1 MEHAGRGKG
10 DNLATLPPV
19 WGIHVKVSEET
30 GLKRGI
36 GLFSATAIGVGAII
50 GAGIFVV
57 TGIAAGLAGPGVIVS
72 MIVAGVISAFTALSF
87 SELGVYL
94 PKEGGSY
101 VFAHELISPLVGF
114 VAGWMWIFSN
124 IFAGAAVS
132 LGFAH
137 YFVSLFLPLPVKAVA
152 AVICLSF
159 TLLNYLGV
167 RQSAILNNILVLAKI
182 LILLCF
188 IVFGAAYLKISYFTP
203 FAPNGFSGI
212 LHGSALIFFAYAGFA
227 RITTMAEEV
236 REPSRTI
243 PRSIILSL
251 AISSVIYLFASF
263 IAVGLVGYVD
273 LSRTGSP
280 LAEAAHATG
289 SAVAV
294 FVVSVGAM
302 LATASV
308 LLTTILG
315 VSRVAFAMARNDDL
329 PRSLSRI
336 HSKYGTP
343 YYSVWITGSLM
354 VVTAVF
360 ADLTQVVAA
369 SIFASLFYYLIAN
382 MAALRL
388 RGGARRYP
396 VFVPAVGSLSCLG
409 LLAFLTAD
417 SWIVGAIGLVLGIVY
432 YQVYKRFRRSGVL

>member
-1 MEHAGRGKG
+1 MEDLGRAKG
-10 DNLATLPPV
+10 NNLATLPPV
-19 WGIHVKVSEET
+19 WGTYVKVSEQT

-87 SELGVYL
+87 SELGAYL

-101 VFAHELISPLVGF
+101 AFAHELISPYVGF

-137 YFVSLFLPLPVKAVA
+137 YFASLFLPLPVKAVA

-167 RQSAILNNILVLAKI
+167 RQSAILNNVLVSAKV
-182 LILLCF
+182 LILLYF
-188 IVFGAAYLKISYFTP
+188 VALGAGYLNSSHFTP

-212 LHGSALIFFAYAGFA
+212 LQGSALIFFAYAGFA

-251 AISSVIYLFASF
+251 GISSVIYLLVSF
-263 IAVGLVGYVD
+263 IAMGLVGYVD
-273 LSRTGSP
+273 LSRSGSP
-280 LAEAAHATG
+280 LAEAVRATG
-289 SAVAV
+289 SQVAV
-294 FVVSVGAM
+294 FVISVGAM
-302 LATASV
+302 VATASV
-308 LLTTILG
+308 LVTTILG

-329 PRSLSRI
+329 PRFLGRI
-336 HSKYGTP
+336 HPKHKAPHYA
-343 YYSVWITGSLM
+343 VWITGLLM
-354 VVTAVF
+354 IAAAVF
-360 ADLTQVVAA
+360 ADLTQVVAV
-369 SIFASLFYYLIAN
+369 SIFASLLYYLIAN
-382 MAALRL
+382 LAALRL

-396 VFVPAVGSLSCLG
+396 VFVPVVGSLSCLG
-409 LLAFLTAD
+409 LLAFLTAG
-417 SWIVGAIGLVLGIVY
+417 SWVVGAVGLGLGIVY
-432 YQVYKRFRRSGVL
+432 YQVYKGFRRSRVV